1 MYYYHSRCNL
11 QQRIFLVERYEKK
24 ENKLK
29 KQLKENF
36 KLTRRLIGSG
46 VTDSNG
52 NVGVEYT
59 GTGAGKFWT
68 NYHMFGV
75 HTVQWNRGTT
85 TISDLKIKQI

>member
-1 MYYYHSRCNL
+1 M
-11 QQRIFLVERYEKK
+11 
-24 ENKLK
+24 
-29 KQLKENF
+29 
-36 KLTRRLIGSG
+36 TRRLIGSG

>member
-1 MYYYHSRCNL
+1 M
-11 QQRIFLVERYEKK
+11 
-24 ENKLK
+24 
-29 KQLKENF
+29 
-36 KLTRRLIGSG
+36 TRRLIGSG

-85 TISDLKIKQI
+85 TISDLKIKQIWEKIGGIFFYDWKIKLQWIWKNDG